1 MSEVNPWREAIRQL
15 RESMSPEA
23 EKIYKDMQVSMPMP
37 TLTSEP
43 VVFDK
48 DVVVTGIFVNL
59 ATGEFDMKWEEV
71 K

>member
-1 MSEVNPWREAIRQL
+1 
-15 RESMSPEA
+15 MSPEA